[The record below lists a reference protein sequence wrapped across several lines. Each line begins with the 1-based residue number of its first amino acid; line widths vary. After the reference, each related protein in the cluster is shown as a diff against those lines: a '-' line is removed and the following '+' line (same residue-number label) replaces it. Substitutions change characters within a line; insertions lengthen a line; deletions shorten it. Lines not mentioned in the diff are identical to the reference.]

1 MDDPLL
7 RFIRRALRGV
17 LILAV
22 VGVIAN
28 DGYRAAS
35 AFSRTSEALN
45 AAMGAAIS
53 AGTDGAIAERA
64 EQDAAT
70 AAAELGGAL
79 ERYEQQ
85 DGDHAGTH
93 RVLIT
98 LAVSSPIE
106 RTLVVGPV
114 TSLLGDAPIEESSS
128 GDGPAAGE
136 PVRKAARVTLTQTKQ
151 IDVIGAASQ

>member
-7 RFIRRALRGV
+7 RFIGRALRGV

-28 DGYRAAS
+28 DGFRAVS

-53 AGTDGAIAERA
+53 AGTGGSTAERA

-70 AAAELGGAL
+70 AASELGGAL
-79 ERYEQQ
+79 ERYEQR

-93 RVLIT
+93 SVLIT

-114 TSLLGDAPIEESSS
+114 ASLLGDAPIEESSS
-128 GDGPAAGE
+128 GDAPTAGE
-136 PVRKAARVTLTQTKQ
+136 PSRTAARVTLAQTKQ
-151 IDVIGAASQ
+151 VDVIGAASQ

>member
-22 VGVIAN
+22 VGVVAN
-28 DGYRAAS
+28 DGFRAVS

-53 AGTDGAIAERA
+53 AGTSGSTAERA

-70 AAAELGGAL
+70 AAVGLGGSL
-79 ERYEQQ
+79 ERYEQR

-93 RVLIT
+93 SVLIT
-98 LAVSSPIE
+98 IAVSSPIE

-114 TSLLGDAPIEESSS
+114 ASLLGHAPTEEPSSVDAS
-128 GDGPAAGE
+128 AAAE
-136 PVRKAARVTLTQTKQ
+136 PSRTTARVTLAQTKKV
-151 IDVIGAASQ
+151 DVIGAASQ